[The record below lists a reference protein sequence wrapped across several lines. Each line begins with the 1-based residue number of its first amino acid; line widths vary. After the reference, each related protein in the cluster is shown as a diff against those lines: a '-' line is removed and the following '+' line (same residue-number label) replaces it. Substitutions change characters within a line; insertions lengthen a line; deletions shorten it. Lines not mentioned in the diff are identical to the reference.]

1 MAPLVEDSPRVYRL
15 TASLSGSVTQDENRI
30 PRKAERQKSRFAFL
44 LHPAGIVGTFYR
56 LLKENLMGNQRKTPL
71 LLLPFALV
79 WSIFSFML
87 KLTGRLVAA
96 IIGITFMIVGL
107 ILTVTFVA
115 APIGI
120 PLAIFGFLLAVRSI
134 F

>member
-1 MAPLVEDSPRVYRL
+1 ME
-15 TASLSGSVTQDENRI
+15 
-30 PRKAERQKSRFAFL
+30 
-44 LHPAGIVGTFYR
+44 
-56 LLKENLMGNQRKTPL
+56 NQRKTPL
-71 LLLPFALV
+71 LLLPFVLV

-120 PLAIFGFLLAVRSI
+120 PLAIFGFLLVVRSI

>member
-1 MAPLVEDSPRVYRL
+1 M
-15 TASLSGSVTQDENRI
+15 
-30 PRKAERQKSRFAFL
+30 